1 MKLLKLMLIA
11 TLMIFSSLATADNLY
26 QNAVNNPARPAE
38 DVKKDKLRD
47 PAIALKFAGVKPG
60 MQVFDFFTGGGYYAF
75 LMSLVVGPEG
85 HVIAHNP
92 TKFYE
97 IFKSVRAVVDK
108 RKQNKLFSNVSWVDA
123 QPDQLSAV
131 PSNSQDLIM
140 SHLVFHDAFWIGGE
154 PGKTVAEFYRILKP
168 GGSAVIID
176 HAAVIGTKDKSANN
190 REGIH
195 RVDEN
200 FVIEMFENAG
210 FKLEAK
216 SDAFRNPADDRTQPF
231 FSKELRGKKTD
242 RFMIKMKKPVH
253 K

>member
-1 MKLLKLMLIA
+1 MKVLKPTIL
-11 TLMIFSSLATADNLY
+11 TCLMIFSSMASANTLY
-26 QNAVNNPARPAE
+26 QNAVNNPARPTE
-38 DVKKDKLRD
+38 DTKKDKLRD
-47 PAIALKFAGVKPG
+47 PAIALEFAGVKPG
-60 MQVFDFFTGGGYYAF
+60 MKVFDFFTGAGYYAF
-75 LMSLVVGPEG
+75 LMSPIVGPEG

-97 IFKSVRAVVDK
+97 IFKSVRAAVDK
-108 RKQNKLFSNVSWVDA
+108 RKQNKHFSNVSWIDA

-131 PSNSQDLIM
+131 SSNSQDLIM

-154 PGKTVAEFYRILKP
+154 PSQTVAEFYRILKP

-176 HAAVIGTKDKSANN
+176 HAAVIGTKDKSAKS
-190 REGIH
+190 RKGIH
-195 RVDEN
+195 RIDEN

-216 SDAFRNPADDRTQPF
+216 SNAFRNPKDDRTQPF

-242 RFMIKMKKPVH
+242 RFMIKMIKPAH
-253 K
+253 